1 VGVEVRSELFGVA
14 KMVFEGCCLSEEEA
28 DQKSRSKKIDKQL
41 AQEKAQLRR
50 QVKILLL
57 GAGESGKSTFLKQM
71 RIIYGKDFSAEDLN
85 EFKPIV
91 YSNILKG
98 MKVLADARRKLR
110 IDWDD
115 PRNEG
120 NAESILTF
128 QAPPRIDTE
137 LFLEYADS
145 VRQLWQDVGIRDAF
159 DRRREFQLVRQ

>member
-1 VGVEVRSELFGVA
+1 
-14 KMVFEGCCLSEEEA
+14 MVFEGCCLTPEEA
-28 DQKSRSKKIDKQL
+28 DQKTRSKKIDKQL

-110 IDWDD
+110 IDWDAAG
-115 PRNEG
+115 NE
-120 NAESILTF
+120 AEAEKILTF

-137 LFLEYADS
+137 LFLEYSSSVTRLWTDS
-145 VRQLWQDVGIRDAF
+145 GIRDAF
-159 DRRREFQLVRQ
+159 ERRREFQLVGEGSFANVLLYAS